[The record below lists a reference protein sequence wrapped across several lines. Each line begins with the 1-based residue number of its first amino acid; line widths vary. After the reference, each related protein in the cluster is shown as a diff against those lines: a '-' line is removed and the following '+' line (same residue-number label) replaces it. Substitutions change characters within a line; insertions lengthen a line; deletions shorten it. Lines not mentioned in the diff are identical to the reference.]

1 MHSQKGSTPCT
12 RICDNMQQPCDT
24 FQLWNEPLR
33 PNTDTY
39 PNTLL
44 PRAWCALLS
53 SVACYAMLNCRSNFA
68 ATRSFELRWLMR
80 IAWPAARSN
89 LQSRLAS
96 VSIRTCCIFWQVP
109 TSSSSVLQSSEELLY
124 RCNLADQFRDL
135 HLPRAEHTQATEAS
149 KRRTERML
157 IRNPPL
163 GRLGLS
169 EESVVVHCMEAHFKA
184 RVQTDAMYSL
194 PASPG
199 VFAGVQGSL
208 QGILGASLASR
219 LAVASQ
225 VSPSPFELDV
235 EAVHAPTPRQE
246 LNFCRVLH

>member
-24 FQLWNEPLR
+24 FQLRNEPLR

-109 TSSSSVLQSSEELLY
+109 T
-124 RCNLADQFRDL
+124 NLADQFRDL
-135 HLPRAEHTQATEAS
+135 HLSRAEHTQATEAS
-149 KRRTERML
+149 QRRTERML

-235 EAVHAPTPRQE
+235 EAVRAPTPRQE
-246 LNFCRVLH
+246 LNF